1 MEWLVVDVIYLKL
14 KKTYML
20 TLHASSLKMMAE
32 AISESAVHAG
42 DVLYPVMDAEY
53 LINKNES
60 QRLVFISAS
69 SFSATYWNHLKV
81 SKQYQ

>member
-42 DVLYPVMDAEY
+42 DVLYPVMDA
-53 LINKNES
+53 
-60 QRLVFISAS
+60 
-69 SFSATYWNHLKV
+69 
-81 SKQYQ
+81 